1 MNLGNDIVAIIF
13 LTTCTAF
20 IYKSSQSNSQLFK
33 TVYKWIPA
41 ILWLY
46 IVPALANTLNW
57 VTASEGIK
65 DVTSNWVLPFSIIIL
80 TASIDIKSLFTI
92 TKKAVIVF
100 FLGTIGIVLGGPL
113 ALAIVGAFD
122 SSLLNDLGEHTAW
135 RGLVC
140 ITGSWINGSAGQL
153 SMREAF
159 GCSEELFFTVATTDI
174 ILQNGWLV
182 ILLYS
187 SRFQTQLNKWLT
199 KSISQEYGGET
210 LKVETEPSTD
220 QKNKPPDLLSI
231 FIILGALG
239 GIQFLA
245 DSTTQFG
252 VELIGNNPTDSFS
265 FLTKKSFWL
274 IILASLIG
282 LILSFTPLLKK
293 HSTTWSWAG
302 NLTILY
308 VIASIGLQFDL
319 AVFNFRFS
327 FFMIGI
333 LWLLIHLT
341 FMLIGAKLIKA
352 PWHYSAIGSQANIG
366 GPASSSI
373 IAATFHP
380 SLVPLAILL
389 SVLSNLIGNYA
400 GIIAG
405 ILFQWII

>member
-1 MNLGNDIVAIIF
+1 MNLGNDIVAILF
-13 LTTCTAF
+13 LIACTAF
-20 IYKSSQSNSQLFK
+20 IYKSSKSNSRFFK
-33 TVYKWIPA
+33 STYKWIPA

-46 IVPALANTLNW
+46 ILPALANTFNW
-57 VTASEGIK
+57 INAGEGIK
-65 DVTSNWVLPFSIIIL
+65 NLTSNWILPLSIIIL
-80 TASIDIKSLFTI
+80 TASIDIRSLFSI
-92 TKKAVIVF
+92 TPKALIVF

-113 ALAIVGAFD
+113 ALAMVGTFD
-122 SSLLNDLGEHTAW
+122 PSLLSDAGEHTTW

-159 GCSEELFFTVATTDI
+159 GCSEELFFTAATTDI

-187 SRFQTQLNKWLT
+187 SRFQPQLNKWLT
-199 KSISQEYGGET
+199 NSVSQEYVKES
-210 LKVETEPSTD
+210 LEVEAEKITH
-220 QKNKPPDLLSI
+220 QKIKFPDLLPI
-231 FIILGALG
+231 FIISGAMV
-239 GIQFLA
+239 GIQLLA
-245 DSTTQFG
+245 DSTTQLG
-252 VELIGNNPTDSFS
+252 VELIGNNPTDSLS

-282 LILSFTPLLKK
+282 LGLSFTPLLKK
-293 HSTTWSWAG
+293 DNTTWSWVG

-327 FFMIGI
+327 FFIIGA
-333 LWLLIHLT
+333 LWLLIHLA
-341 FMLIGAKLIKA
+341 FMLVGAKLIKA

-373 IAATFHP
+373 VAATFHP
-380 SLVPLAILL
+380 NLVPLAILL

-405 ILFQWII
+405 MLFQWII